1 MSTPDS
7 AAAGPRGVRPANAP
21 GERLTSPDPAH
32 RDDTPDADG
41 PNDALAIQAV
51 SVHYGG
57 VCAVDQLSI
66 SMRPGLLYGLAGP
79 NGSGKSTLLGAIS
92 RFVKISG
99 GRILFEGR
107 DCTTKSPT
115 EMARTG
121 LGRTFQ
127 TVRLMPALT
136 VLENVMLGGDL
147 RLRDMALR
155 ERLNIRARGFRPS
168 RAHEHECRELAREC
182 LARVGLQDVASARPA
197 ELPYGVQRRVEIA
210 RALATRPHVLL
221 LDEPTAG
228 MSRAE
233 RQDVTRL
240 LQSLRADGLTQVLVE
255 HDVGMLLELT
265 DHLYVM
271 NTGRLI
277 AEGQPETVVQLPVV
291 QNAYLGVA
299 GA

>member
-1 MSTPDS
+1 MSNPDS
-7 AAAGPRGVRPANAP
+7 AAAARPAP
-21 GERLTSPDPAH
+21 TSAAGAETTATPPLSA
-32 RDDTPDADG
+32 RQDDTPDANG
-41 PNDALAIQAV
+41 PSDALDIQAV

-57 VCAVDQLSI
+57 VCAVDQLSLSI
-66 SMRPGLLYGLAGP
+66 RPGLLYGLAGP

-92 RFVKISG
+92 RFVRISG
-99 GRILFEGR
+99 GRILFAGR

-115 EMARTG
+115 EMARMG

-147 RLRDMALR
+147 RLRRMPLKQ
-155 ERLNIRARGFRPS
+155 RLNIRARGFRPS
-168 RAHEHECRELAREC
+168 RAHEGECRELAREC
-182 LARVGLQDVASARPA
+182 LARVGLEDLASDRPA

-210 RALATRPHVLL
+210 RALATRPQVLL

-228 MSRAE
+228 MNRAE

-240 LQSLRADGLTQVLVE
+240 LQSLRADGLTQILVE

-271 NTGRLI
+271 NVGKVI
-277 AEGQPETVVQLPVV
+277 AEGRPETVVQLPVV
-291 QNAYLGVA
+291 QSAYLGVA